1 MTEHPDFYN
10 FYKGKTV
17 FVTGAGGFI
26 GSHLTEALVQAGAKV
41 KALVRYNANNRW
53 GWLDTLQPEVLDHIE
68 VLPGDIR
75 DGEFVRKLTKDTEIG
90 FHLAALISIPYSY
103 DAPGSYVETNI
114 TGTLNVLQAVR
125 QTGIERLVTTSTS
138 EVYGTA
144 QYVPIDEK
152 HPLQGQSPYSAT
164 KIGADQ
170 IAESFYRSFNL
181 PVVILRPFNTY
192 GPRQSMRAIIPT
204 LLMQGLTG
212 TEVNVGNLTPT
223 RDFNYVLDTVQA
235 FLRCGKTPEA
245 EGHVLNAGTGTEI
258 SIADLIRK
266 IENLLGK
273 KLNVVQVEERLRPEK
288 SEVFRLCA
296 SIEKA
301 RKILGY
307 EPQYSL
313 EEGLARTLEWCQ
325 AQDASRQYTSRK
337 VALYHV

>member
-1 MTEHPDFYN
+1 MN
-10 FYKGKTV
+10 FYAGKSV
-17 FVTGAGGFI
+17 FVTGAAGFI

-41 KALVRYNANNRW
+41 KALVRYNSNNRW
-53 GWLDTLQPEVLDHIE
+53 GWLDTLQPEILEQVE

-75 DGEFVRKLTKDTEIG
+75 DHEFVRKLTKDTEIG

-103 DAPGSYVETNI
+103 DAPGAYVDTNI

-125 QTGIERLVTTSTS
+125 QTGIERLICTSTS

-204 LLMQGLTG
+204 LLMQGLSG
-212 TEVNVGNLTPT
+212 TEVSVGNLTPT
-223 RDFNYVLDTVQA
+223 RDFNYVLDTVQG
-235 FLRCGKTPEA
+235 FLRAGMTPEA
-245 EGHVLNAGTGTEI
+245 EGQVINVGTGKEI
-258 SIADLIRK
+258 SIQDLVVK
-266 IENLLGK
+266 VENLIGK
-273 KLNVVQVEERLRPEK
+273 KLKIVQAEERFRPEK

-296 SIEKA
+296 DIEKA
-301 RKILGY
+301 RAILKY
-307 EPQYSL
+307 EPQYNL
-313 EEGLARTLEWCQ
+313 DEGLKLTLEWCQ
-325 AQDASRQYTSRK
+325 TQQQNRK
-337 VALYHV
+337 VTLYHV